1 MEAIE
6 VPFWAGANLRAIF
19 VSYRRLDTEGESGR
33 LFDDLVSRFGDRSVF
48 MDVAAIEVGRD
59 FRKAIEESVA
69 ECGVLLAMIGPGW
82 LDATGDKGER
92 RLEDPN
98 DFVRMEIA
106 AALKRDIAVI
116 PVLVRGAK
124 VPPADQLP
132 DDLGDL
138 AYRNSV
144 ELTHARWKS
153 DVRVLL
159 TALHTLLRQS
169 GDQQLS
175 GGVGPALSEAN
186 GVFANARPES
196 SVGQAATSQGT
207 PTVEVP
213 CDSPITSDAVEGV
226 TRELA
231 RYVGPIAEIVVK
243 RAAKRCLT
251 VAELRSAVAN
261 EIEAKADRTRFLN
274 ACGS

>member
-1 MEAIE
+1 M
-6 VPFWAGANLRAIF
+6 
-19 VSYRRLDTEGESGR
+19 
-33 LFDDLVSRFGDRSVF
+33 
-48 MDVAAIEVGRD
+48 
-59 FRKAIEESVA
+59 
-69 ECGVLLAMIGPGW
+69 
-82 LDATGDKGER
+82 
-92 RLEDPN
+92 
-98 DFVRMEIA
+98 
-106 AALKRDIAVI
+106 
-116 PVLVRGAK
+116 
-124 VPPADQLP
+124 
-132 DDLGDL
+132 
-138 AYRNSV
+138 

-169 GDQQLS
+169 GDEQS

-207 PTVEVP
+207 PTVEGP
-213 CDSPITSDAVEGV
+213 CDSPITSEAVEGV

-243 RAAKRCLT
+243 RAAKRFLT
-251 VAELRSAVAN
+251 VAELRRAVAN